1 MNTTPEFSFFVNCN
15 NLKEAEKTFD
25 LLANA
30 EQRAALA
37 ERLDLLSLDSLKVK
51 AVVTRQSS
59 DLVAVHCDC
68 SADYV
73 QQCVVT
79 GKPLENNIEFSYD
92 RLFSASAKLYLGS
105 ETEPEWDSEHAVS
118 GVDDDAPE
126 PPDPM
131 SDDGFDLGESVAEQ
145 LSLEIDPFP
154 RAADAHFEGLSSDGN
169 FDDTA
174 GRVSPFAVLE
184 QLKKKL

>member
-1 MNTTPEFSFFVNCN
+1 MNTPPEFSFFVNCD

-25 LLANA
+25 LRADA
-30 EQRAALA
+30 EQRTALA
-37 ERLDLLSLDSLKVK
+37 ARLDLLSLDSLKVK
-51 AVVTRQSS
+51 AVVARQSS

-79 GKPLENNIEFSYD
+79 GKPLENNIKFSFD

-105 ETEPEWDSEHAVS
+105 DTEPEWDSEPAVS
-118 GVDDDAPE
+118 SVDDDAPE

-131 SDDGFDLGESVAEQ
+131 SDGGFDLGECVAEQ

-154 RAADAHFEGLSSDGN
+154 RAADARFEGLSSAGD
-169 FDDTA
+169 FDD
-174 GRVSPFAVLE
+174 GVERINPFAVLE